1 MYINKAIIYGNL
13 VRDPEM
19 RALPSGV
26 QVVNFSVATNRVY
39 KDKNGAKQESTEYHN
54 VVAFARIA
62 ELIKQ
67 YVHKGDG
74 IYIEGR
80 MQTRSWEGPDKVKK
94 YRSEIIAE
102 TMQFGNK
109 RGPGSPGGDYGG
121 GDSASKSPAP
131 KDDSQEIAYPDE
143 QINPEDIPF

>member
-13 VRDPEM
+13 VRDPEL
-19 RALPSGV
+19 RALPSGG

-39 KDKNGAKQESTEYHN
+39 KDRNGAKQEAVEYHN
-54 VVAFARIA
+54 VVAFAKLG

-80 MQTRSWEGPDKVKK
+80 MQTRSWEGADKIKK
-94 YRSEIIAE
+94 YRTEIIAE

-109 RGPGSPGGDYGG
+109 RTG
-121 GDSASKSPAP
+121 GDSRDSGTSSPAKQAKEP
-131 KDDSQEIAYPDE
+131 AEAIPDIAYPDE

>member
-13 VRDPEM
+13 VRDPEL
-19 RALPSGV
+19 RAMPSGG

-54 VVAFARIA
+54 VVAFAKLA

-109 RGPGSPGGDYGG
+109 RNPSSGGDYGG
-121 GDSASKSPAP
+121 GDNAPKSQAP